1 MPVLVT
7 VVALDVLQAFLF
19 LLVLVLVAPRT
30 LATVLRGTSLSFVL
44 AVLVLSRLSLSIFP
58 FFLSFSV
65 LAVLVFSFSFL
76 LSFVP
81 FLAFSLVVESQSVRV
96 LLCSLAILLLESKDF
111 KVGVIELQGS
121 FKLLH
126 RVHSCV

>member
-1 MPVLVT
+1 MLVLVT
-7 VVALDVLQAFLF
+7 VVALDVLQAFF
-19 LLVLVLVAPRT
+19 FLVLVAPRT
-30 LATVLRGTSLSFVL
+30 LATVLRGTPLSFVL

-96 LLCSLAILLLESKDF
+96 LLCSLAILLLESKD
-111 KVGVIELQGS
+111 LRLAS
-121 FKLLH
+121 
-126 RVHSCV
+126 